1 MSFFQLD
8 EKVFSFLYGLANK
21 NQLLDWVSVFLAD
34 YLFYILILIFLW
46 VVLSEKNWRRRFYLA
61 ALAGIAMILSRG
73 IATPVIRFLY
83 DRPRPFIADN
93 IEPLINHVVT
103 NSFPSGHL
111 AIFAPIFLTMF
122 LINRRLSFWFFVGAI
137 LIGIG
142 RVATGVHWPS
152 DILGGILVGA
162 ISFLVAYYLLR
173 LKGLTSHA
181 RTTGYQNQKSQ

>member
-1 MSFFQLD
+1 MSLFELD

-34 YLFYILILIFLW
+34 YLFYILILVFLW
-46 VVLSEKNWRRRFYLA
+46 VVLKEKNWRRRFYLA
-61 ALAGIAMILSRG
+61 ALTGIAIILSRG
-73 IATPVIRFLY
+73 IATPAIRFFY
-83 DRPRPFIADN
+83 DRPRPFIADH
-93 IEPLINHVVT
+93 IEPLINHIAT

-111 AIFAPIFLTMF
+111 AIFTPIFLALF
-122 LINRRLSFWFFVGAI
+122 LINRRLGFVVFVGAI

-162 ISFLVAYYLLR
+162 ISFFATYYLLR
-173 LKGLTSHA
+173 IKGLTSHA
-181 RTTGYQNQKSQ
+181 RATGYQNKKS